1 MQRQLFIGVFLLAI
15 PATALAQG
23 GPTGSSPTGEITQ
36 PTLPANP
43 QSPADFQGAARP
55 PAAPATTPG
64 APAGKPAQVDGY
76 SGGDLIITDTPKAMY
91 GARGQKKIPEFHD
104 VVKGDSMWGLCDFY
118 YGDPWAW
125 PQLWAYNKT
134 ITNPHWI
141 YPGDKI
147 RMLAG
152 TSKMQRKD
160 LDPFKA
166 PVVEREPPRQFVRL
180 KQRAFVEKRE
190 LDKSTKIIGSPAEK
204 WMLTRFDEMYLEN
217 NKKTKLKLRLGRTYS
232 VYRVEKKLYNM
243 KGRLI
248 GYLVLI
254 LGTTRVKRLEKDK
267 AALAVVKE
275 AYNSIERGD
284 RVGYLRRLYRTAKP
298 RPATR
303 NVEARII
310 ANLHDTRTVGT
321 DTVVFLDVG
330 KAQGVRPGNRLL
342 VVRRGDGF
350 KTILEDSFDDDE
362 INKRF
367 PDETTAEILV
377 LDVHEEASV
386 GFVTRARKEVRNGD
400 FARMRRGY

>member
-1 MQRQLFIGVFLLAI
+1 MQRQLFIGLFLLTV
-15 PATALAQG
+15 PAAALAQT
-23 GPTGSSPTGEITQ
+23 GPTGSPTGEITQ

-43 QSPADFQGAARP
+43 QSPSDFQGPARA
-55 PAAPATTPG
+55 PAGPATTTTPG
-64 APAGKPAQVDGY
+64 GKPAEVDGY
-76 SGGDLIITDTPKAMY
+76 TGGDLIITDTPKAMY
-91 GARGQKKIPEFHD
+91 GDRSKRKIPDLHT
-104 VVKGDSMWGLCDFY
+104 VKKGDSMWGLCDFY

-125 PQLWAYNKT
+125 PQLWAYNKS

-152 TSKMQRKD
+152 TSTMKRDD
-160 LDPFKA
+160 LGYKEPEI
-166 PVVEREPPRQFVRL
+166 PREPIKKFVRL

-217 NKKTKLKLRLGRTYS
+217 NKKTRIKLRLGRTYS
-232 VYRVEKKLYNM
+232 VYRVEKKLYNL

-330 KAQGVRPGNRLL
+330 KSQGVRPGNRLL

-350 KTILEDSFDDDE
+350 NTILEDSIDE
-362 INKRF
+362 DEVDKRF
-367 PDETTAEILV
+367 PDETTAEIMV
-377 LDVHEEASV
+377 LDVHQDASV

-400 FARMRRGY
+400 FVRMRRGY

>member
-1 MQRQLFIGVFLLAI
+1 VKRQFFIGAILLAI
-15 PATALAQG
+15 PATVLAQAPPPTP
-23 GPTGSSPTGEITQ
+23 PTGNQE

-43 QSPADFQGAARP
+43 QSPTDFQGPAIP
-55 PAAPATTPG
+55 PAAPAATSG

-76 SGGDLIITDTPKAMY
+76 TGGDLIITDTPRAMY
-91 GARGQKKIPEFHD
+91 GDQKRRKVPEYHS
-104 VVKGDSMWGLCDFY
+104 VKKGDSMWGLCDFY

-147 RMLAG
+147 RMLAATAG
-152 TSKMQRKD
+152 IKRTE
-160 LDPFKA
+160 LDPFTPPTIRRK
-166 PVVEREPPRQFVRL
+166 PVQKYVRL
-180 KQRAFVEKRE
+180 KQRAFVEKKE
-190 LDKSTKIIGSPAEK
+190 LDKSTKVIGSPAEK

-232 VYRVEKKLYNM
+232 VYRVEKKLYNL

-267 AALAVVKE
+267 AALAVIKE

-298 RPATR
+298 TPATR

-310 ANLHDTRTVGT
+310 ANLHNTRTVGT

-330 KAQGVRPGNRLL
+330 KSQGVRPGNRLL

-350 KTILEDSFDDDE
+350 NTILEDSIDEDE
-362 INKRF
+362 IDRRF
-367 PDETTAEILV
+367 PDETTAEIMV
-377 LDVHEEASV
+377 LDVHQEASV

>member
-1 MQRQLFIGVFLLAI
+1 MKRQLIICGFLLAL
-15 PATALAQG
+15 PATAAAQQG
-23 GPTGSSPTGEITQ
+23 GNQAATPGEITQ
-36 PTLPANP
+36 PTLPTNP
-43 QSPADFQGAARP
+43 TSPSDFQGPVARP
-55 PAAPATTPG
+55 PAQPTAPAPG
-64 APAGKPAQVDGY
+64 AGGKAGPVDGY
-76 SGGDLIITDTPKAMY
+76 TGGDLIITDRSVHDDQRPK
-91 GARGQKKIPEFHD
+91 KVPEYHN
-104 VVKGDSMWGLCDFY
+104 VKKGDSMWGLCDFY

-125 PQLWAYNKT
+125 PQLWAYNKS

-152 TSKMQRKD
+152 TSRPNQQELGDK
-160 LDPFKA
+160 FKGGVPPPS
-166 PVVEREPPRQFVRL
+166 PVKKYVRL
-180 KQRAFVEKRE
+180 KQRAFVEKKE
-190 LDKSTKIIGSPAEK
+190 LEKSTKIIGSPAEK

-217 NKKTKLKLRLGRTYS
+217 KKKTKLKLRLGRTYS
-232 VYRVEKKLYNM
+232 IYRVEKKLYNM

-303 NVEARII
+303 NLEARII

-330 KAQGVRPGNRLL
+330 KRQGVRPGNRML

-350 KTILEDSFDDDE
+350 KTILEDDIDEDE

-367 PDETTAEILV
+367 PDETTAEVLV

-400 FARMRRGY
+400 FVRMRRGY